1 MMKCLLLLCLCL
13 LPFLAFSSNFTSE
26 NPIELPTVTSVG
38 QRVFDPLGRAV
49 ETRRSY
55 RISSS
60 LWGALGGQVYLA
72 TTPNSAAP
80 CPDGVFKYNSDSGPR
95 GTPVRFIPHRSI
107 GNPPVLHINQDFN
120 IQFTTGNCDSYT
132 VWKCGDYDASLDATL
147 LGTSGGTI
155 GQRDSSWF
163 KLARAQQG
171 YHLLNCP
178 GPIACPSCVLEGCR
192 QVWAITMPDG
202 RRRLALARRQ
212 DPPQQLRFPLSV
224 NFVRA

>member
-13 LPFLAFSSNFTSE
+13 LPFVAFSSNFTFE

-72 TTPNSAAP
+72 TTPNLAAP

-95 GTPVRFIPHRSI
+95 
-107 GNPPVLHINQDFN
+107 
-120 IQFTTGNCDSYT
+120 GNCDSYT

-147 LGTSGGTI
+147 LGTSRGTI
-155 GQRDSSWF
+155 GERDSSWF

-192 QVWAITMPDG
+192 AVWAITMPDG